1 MKPWTD
7 NRVLALARVLG
18 LKVTRKTLVIRV
30 HHDNVLMEKMDW
42 AAIPPPTEYIT
53 EEIGL
58 SFLAGVPGIWGLGY
72 GPKTDT
78 LAVRF
83 ARTTGPDP
91 FVVQFLNERGL
102 SVPASWQEGAPA

>member
-1 MKPWTD
+1 MKTWTD

-18 LKVTRKTLVIRV
+18 FKVTRKTVVIQV
-30 HHDNVLMEKMDW
+30 HQNNVLMEKMDW
-42 AAIPPPTEYIT
+42 TATPPPTEYT
-53 EEIGL
+53 AEEIGV

-72 GPKTDT
+72 GPETDT

-83 ARTTGPDP
+83 ARTAGPDP
-91 FVVQFLNERGL
+91 FIVEFLNGRGL